1 MPAWIH
7 DRAEHLLAKNPDMNK
22 STAFAVATQQS
33 HALGK
38 SPKGYGTAEGRRVAK
53 AKFDTPGDDVKTAV
67 SNEWIRDRLR
77 QAIQGA
83 GPGRATTGRLADFS
97 NKMQGMVDRGRSTAA
112 THAAEA
118 SRQADKFENNR
129 RLGIAPVERRL
140 GIPSK
145 KPGITKAAGMRIN
158 YGLDFRPVAA
168 HTHDEWLAGLFK
180 RDGAFHVPDS
190 LQHVEPLSKHGLAGF
205 ADELGEITKQ
215 GGVLGEVADVA
226 KKALTTPI
234 PGTPDLIAGKLQR
247 VSQFMQAA
255 KQPPAKGSFAA
266 FQAAR
271 AAAGH

>member
-1 MPAWIH
+1 MPAWLH
-7 DRAEHLLAKNPDMNK
+7 ERAEHLLDKNPDMGK

-53 AKFDTPGDDVKTAV
+53 AKFDTPGDDVKTA
-67 SNEWIRDRLR
+67 
-77 QAIQGA
+77 
-83 GPGRATTGRLADFS
+83 
-97 NKMQGMVDRGRSTAA
+97 
-112 THAAEA
+112 
-118 SRQADKFENNR
+118 
-129 RLGIAPVERRL
+129 
-140 GIPSK
+140 
-145 KPGITKAAGMRIN
+145 GMRIN
-158 YGLDFRPVAA
+158 YGLDFRPVAS

-205 ADELGEITKQ
+205 ASELEEITKQ
-215 GGVLGEVADVA
+215 AGVFGEVADVA
-226 KKALTTPI
+226 KRALTTPI

-255 KQPPAKGSFAA
+255 KQPPPKGSFKA

-271 AAAGH
+271 TAAGH